1 MGKLKGFMEM
11 NLHYPQSVHTMGEL
25 RDLAAIPYMILSAKS
40 ATPII
45 EVVQDTLVGTFRL
58 TKQNVTIDDKT
69 MANLQMVNSY
79 FTGNLEHKTS
89 YTGQEAFSAILPRG
103 LYTICNNKQDQKVT
117 IHNSVIDPKS
127 GPIDQNIFHAM
138 SAGLTASIYHDYGPF
153 EVKKFLDNTQRL
165 ICRWLL
171 NDGFSVGI
179 SDLMISEEAQTKLK
193 RVIKEMKE
201 SAFKKL
207 EDVRRGNLDNNS
219 ILNNEEYVE
228 RDIINILNKTNGEVF
243 KIGLSEIDDTKN
255 RMTNMIKSGSK
266 GKDNNLVQMIGTV
279 GQQNV
284 DGKRISYGFTGRTL
298 PHYTKYDD
306 GPEARGFVENSF
318 INGLTPQEVFFHAM
332 GGREGLI
339 DTAVK
344 SVTGDTPIIIIE
356 DGVSKYVKIGEW
368 VDNHMKNNPEGI
380 EQFGPE
386 DMNMEMLGLPEGAY
400 IPTTDKFGNTK
411 WGKMTNVSRHDP
423 GTKLYKITTL
433 GGRKIIV
440 TASKSLV
447 IWKKDKLTSIKTDS
461 LKIDDLI
468 PVSYMLSEPPVIN
481 NYIDMTLY
489 FDKSVFIYGSDF
501 HNAMKIVSQH
511 KALPAKWW
519 NENQGN
525 SFTLPYPDLK
535 SFRRTLASSKK
546 KDSILSGC
554 IYSYTAS
561 KITTNLPDK
570 FILNEEN
577 GIFIGLFL
585 ADGNARTSPGEVCI
599 TKNEEGVQRFTKQY
613 FDKLNITWKKDDR
626 KRPNNNGVS
635 IIGYSSIFADFLIK
649 FLGHGSKNKKL
660 PECVHTAPKE
670 FIKGVINGYF
680 SGDGSIDA
688 TTDGIIVNSASHEL
702 ISGISNILSRFD
714 IYAKMSKVYRYETD
728 DNGNKNKIFNVYKLS
743 IRANFAANFKKTF
756 KLINELKNDKLQK
769 INTKS
774 EHMNFKTIQNIV
786 LDPVKKIKMLDEN
799 KIKEKKYTK
808 AYDVSVPETGLFTIF
823 NGISTRNTS
832 DTGYVQRRLVKSME
846 DTKIYYDQT
855 VRNAAGTIIQ
865 YIYGED
871 GIDATKIENQYVPT
885 INMDITTLAKEYLL
899 TGADFL
905 EVHMNKKAA
914 DATKSVID
922 KCEELY
928 KQMLDDR
935 EFMINKVFN
944 GDNVS
949 KIKYPISFS
958 RIIKKAI
965 ESVKSAKIKRIPKTD
980 LDAKY
985 IIETIEKLIDTLH
998 FKGPEQSMRFLHML
1012 LRINLNPKQLIIVH
1026 HMTKS
1031 MFDWV
1036 VETIITRFKESVA
1049 QSGEMVG
1056 IIAAQTIGEMG
1067 TQMTLNSFHVSG
1079 TAAAVQATSGVPRLK
1094 EILSVSKNI
1103 KTPTMTIYL
1112 KDDGARVVNLQEND
1126 STQSLE
1132 NAKLLAMEVKNSL
1145 EITKL
1150 SDILI
1155 SSAIY
1160 WDNRGSYDTLIEEDK
1175 GLLELYRM
1183 FETVNEASC
1192 NTSVDNNWVIRMKF
1206 DKFKMA
1212 SFGLRMI
1219 DIHTKLNMN
1228 YNDQIECIYS
1238 DDNAEISVARI
1249 KLRDVAMKNLDSN
1262 DNIVA
1267 ALKAMEDN
1275 LVNNVLLKGVKGIKK
1290 VSLNKEI
1297 NTKYNSSTMQFD
1309 KITEWVL
1316 DTDGTNMQDILI
1328 HPDIDNIRTRSND
1341 IREIY
1346 EILGIEAARKA
1357 LSIELTKVIGDK
1369 MNYRHMTLLLDTITN
1384 KGALMSIDRHGIN
1397 RGDVGPLAKSSFEET
1412 TDMLV
1417 KACTFSEFDKINGV
1431 SANIMLGQCPL
1442 AGTGDTKIMLDES
1455 YMIQLMTEQNK
1466 IDFVVDGEFNTIEE
1480 EDEGC
1485 DDIAFEFTLPSKK

>member
-103 LYTICNNKQDQKVT
+103 LYTICNNKQDQKVI

-400 IPTTDKFGNTK
+400 IPTSDKKGNVT

-423 GTKLYKITTL
+423 GEKLYKVTTL

-440 TASKSLV
+440 TASKSLIV
-447 IWKKDKLTSIKTDS
+447 WNEKKQEFIKTKTEDI
-461 LKIDDLI
+461 KINDIL
-468 PVSYMLSEPPVIN
+468 PTTFNLSSPPLVSKYV
-481 NYIDMTLY
+481 DMSNY
-489 FDKSVFIYGSDF
+489 FDKKTYIYSRDLF
-501 HNAMKIVSQH
+501 YIKERLNTITD
-511 KALPAKWW
+511 KWYTD
-519 NENQGN
+519 NNGIL
-525 SFTLPYPDLK
+525 FTLPYPNLTSVK
-535 SFRRTLASSKK
+535 RTIKTSKK
-546 KDSILSGC
+546 INELKENC
-554 IYSYTAS
+554 IYSYSAT
-561 KITTNLPDK
+561 KITTHIPDK
-570 FILNEEN
+570 FELNEEN

-585 ADGNARTSPGEVCI
+585 ADGNARIKPGEVCI
-599 TKNEEGVQRFTKQY
+599 TKHEKNVRSFVQKY
-613 FDKLNITWKKDDR
+613 YDKFGINHHERIKKSETSESIMNIGNT
-626 KRPNNNGVS
+626 VQ
-635 IIGYSSIFADFLIK
+635 FAEFLLS
-649 FLGHGSKNKKL
+649 FVG
-660 PECVHTAPKE
+660 HTAQNKYVPTEAYTAPIE
-670 FIKGVINGYF
+670 FIKGLINGYI
-680 SGDGSIDA
+680 SGDGWVDR
-688 TTDGIIVNSASHEL
+688 TTNGIICQSTSKTMIN
-702 ISGISNILSRFD
+702 GINHLLSRLGIF
-714 IYAKMSKVYRYETD
+714 AKASKILPK
-728 DNGNKNKIFNVYKLS
+728 GKQKSKVYKLS
-743 IRANFAANFKKTF
+743 IRAKYVCIFKKQITLINTEKQNTLDAIKVKNQEHLNF
-756 KLINELKNDKLQK
+756 SSHNNIILDKVSGIKLISEDK
-769 INTKS
+769 IA
-774 EHMNFKTIQNIV
+774 
-786 LDPVKKIKMLDEN
+786 D
-799 KIKEKKYTK
+799 KYKK
-808 AYDVSVPETGLFTIF
+808 AYDVTVPETGFF
-823 NGISTRNTS
+823 SVANGLTVTNTS

-885 INMDITTLAKEYLL
+885 IDMDITTLAKEYLL

-914 DATKSVID
+914 DATKSVIH

-965 ESVKSAKIKRIPKTD
+965 ESVKTAKIKRIPKTD

-1112 KDDGARVVNLQEND
+1112 KEDGARVVNLQEND
-1126 STQSLE
+1126 TTQSLE